1 MHLDNMRNKCE
12 TLLVRHLPSSLS
24 EAEKTDLLKH
34 FGADSVRCMR
44 STGKLKNA
52 AFATFPTQDAAD
64 CALERLHQTELMGSR
79 LVVEY
84 ALGKQVDR
92 YFPSKGEQFRESAS
106 AAAESADDQA
116 ASAAASKD
124 EYKSKMEA
132 FAIKLHAMSSD
143 LGLDYVLN
151 PMLTYAYP
159 PASPTIVAN
168 IAAMLLSVPK
178 FYTQVLHLMNK
189 MNLPAPFGLPMPHP
203 PTMQQAFSVD
213 TGDVTGENQST
224 TSAAPV
230 TAAEVAGGDR
240 ESSLEESEM
249 ESDEDDVSQ
258 RAQLPQAMVPRKR
271 KPKTQPR
278 RPKLQKLL
286 PPQPV
291 QEHGPKVS
299 DVFEPVVEDKT
310 PKAIAINIRH
320 EADAEAQEK
329 ESTTG
334 EVVEQGGFGILPAAP
349 KPVETAETSTS
360 DDNYDWSGTQFLR
373 REEVRS
379 GRISSDEMS
388 RAYVFKNYEAGDVA
402 SRLYIKNVA
411 KSATVED
418 LFRIYGGY
426 IDADSEEQR
435 NAFDIRLM
443 KEGRMKGQAFL
454 TLASESQADRARRD
468 SNGYLLKGKPLVVQF
483 ARSAKAKKLATY

>member
-1 MHLDNMRNKCE
+1 MRNKCE
-12 TLLVRHLPSSLS
+12 TLLVRHLPTSLS

-52 AFATFPTQDAAD
+52 AFATFPSQDAAD
-64 CALERLHQTELMGSR
+64 CALERLHQCELMGSR

-92 YFPSKGEQFRESAS
+92 YFPSKSEQFPESAN

-132 FAIKLHAMSSD
+132 FAVKLHAMSSD

-189 MNLPAPFGLPMPHP
+189 MNLPAPFGPPMPHP
-203 PTMQQAFSVD
+203 PTMQQAFGV
-213 TGDVTGENQST
+213 VTGQDQST

-230 TAAEVAGGDR
+230 TAAEMADGDR

-249 ESDEDDVSQ
+249 ESDEEDASQ
-258 RAQLPQAMVPRKR
+258 RVQQPQAMIPRKR
-271 KPKTQPR
+271 KPKTQLR

-310 PKAIAINIRH
+310 PKAIAINIRQ
-320 EADAEAQEK
+320 EADTEVQEK
-329 ESTTG
+329 ET

-349 KPVETAETSTS
+349 KPVEAVETNAS
-360 DDNYDWSGTQFLR
+360 DDNYDWSGTQFLQ

-379 GRISSDEMS
+379 GRISSDEMK
-388 RAYVFKNYEAGDVA
+388 RASVFKNYEAGDMA

-483 ARSAKAKKLATY
+483 ARSAKAKKLATF

>member
-1 MHLDNMRNKCE
+1 MRNKCE
-12 TLLVRHLPSSLS
+12 TLLVRHLPTSMS
-24 EAEKTDLLKH
+24 EAEKIDLLKH

-44 STGKLKNA
+44 STGKLKNS

-64 CALERLHQTELMGSR
+64 CALDRLHQAVLMGSR

-92 YFPSKGEQFRESAS
+92 YFPSKSEQFSESAS
-106 AAAESADDQA
+106 AAEIADKQA
-116 ASAAASKD
+116 AATSSKD

-132 FAIKLHAMSSD
+132 FAIKLHAMSAD

-159 PASPTIVAN
+159 PASPAIVAN

-189 MNLPAPFGLPMPHP
+189 MNLPAPFGPPMPQP
-203 PTMQQAFSVD
+203 PMMQQSLPVNPGLATSE
-213 TGDVTGENQST
+213 TQPTA
-224 TSAAPV
+224 SAA
-230 TAAEVAGGDR
+230 AAEASGGDH

-249 ESDEDDVSQ
+249 ESDEDDAFQ
-258 RAQLPQAMVPRKR
+258 RAQLQQSVIPKKR
-271 KPKTQPR
+271 KAKTQLK

-291 QEHGPKVS
+291 QEHGPKAS
-299 DVFEPVVEDKT
+299 DVFEPLVEDRGV

-320 EADAEAQEK
+320 EIDGEAQVK
-329 ESTTG
+329 QTTAP
-334 EVVEQGGFGILPAAP
+334 EVVEGGGFGILPALP
-349 KPVETAETSTS
+349 KPVETSETNAS

-373 REEVRS
+373 REEIRS

-388 RAYVFKNYEAGDVA
+388 RASVFKNYEPGDVA

-411 KSATVED
+411 KAATVED

-426 IDADSEEQR
+426 IDASSEEQC

-454 TLASESQADRARRD
+454 TLASETQADRARRD
-468 SNGYLLKGKPLVVQF
+468 TNGYLLKGKPLVVQF
-483 ARSAKAKKLATY
+483 ARSAKAKKPPTD

>member
-1 MHLDNMRNKCE
+1 MRNKCE
-12 TLLVRHLPSSLS
+12 TLLVRHLPTSMS
-24 EAEKTDLLKH
+24 EAEKIDLLKH
-34 FGADSVRCMR
+34 FGADTVRCMR
-44 STGKLKNA
+44 PTGKLKNS
-52 AFATFPTQDAAD
+52 AFATFPTQEAAD
-64 CALERLHQTELMGSR
+64 CALDRLHQAVLMGSR

-92 YFPSKGEQFRESAS
+92 YFPSKSEQFSESAS
-106 AAAESADDQA
+106 AAENADEQHA
-116 ASAAASKD
+116 TSSKD

-168 IAAMLLSVPK
+168 IAAVLLSVPK

-189 MNLPAPFGLPMPHP
+189 MNLPAPFGPPMPQP
-203 PTMQQAFSVD
+203 PVMQHSFTAN
-213 TGDVTGENQST
+213 TGLA
-224 TSAAPV
+224 TSESQPSASDA
-230 TAAEVAGGDR
+230 AAEVSAGDH

-249 ESDEDDVSQ
+249 ESEEDDAFQ
-258 RAQLPQAMVPRKR
+258 RAQLPRAVIPKKR
-271 KPKTQPR
+271 KAKTQLK

-291 QEHGPKVS
+291 QEHGPKAS
-299 DVFEPVVEDKT
+299 DVFEPVVEDKGAM
-310 PKAIAINIRH
+310 KAIAINIRH
-320 EADAEAQEK
+320 EVDGEAQAK
-329 ESTTG
+329 QTTAP
-334 EVVEQGGFGILPAAP
+334 EVVEEGGFGILPAAP
-349 KPVETAETSTS
+349 KPVETSETNAS

-388 RAYVFKNYEAGDVA
+388 RASVFKNYEPGDVA

-411 KSATVED
+411 KAATVED

-435 NAFDIRLM
+435 NAFDVRLM

-454 TLASESQADRARRD
+454 TLASEAQADRARRD
-468 SNGYLLKGKPLVVQF
+468 TNGYLLKGKPLVVQF
-483 ARSAKAKKLATY
+483 ARSAKAKKPPTG

>member
-1 MHLDNMRNKCE
+1 MRNKCE

-64 CALERLHQTELMGSR
+64 CALERLHQCELMGSR

-84 ALGKQVDR
+84 ALGKQADR
-92 YFPSKGEQFRESAS
+92 YFPSKSEQFPESAN

-116 ASAAASKD
+116 VAASKD

-132 FAIKLHAMSSD
+132 FAVKLHAMSAD

-168 IAAMLLSVPK
+168 IAAMLMSVPK

-189 MNLPAPFGLPMPHP
+189 MNLPAPFGPPMPHP
-203 PTMQQAFSVD
+203 PTMQQALGVVAVQD
-213 TGDVTGENQST
+213 QST
-224 TSAAPV
+224 TSAELV
-230 TAAEVAGGDR
+230 TSAEVAGDNQ
-240 ESSLEESEM
+240 ESSPEESEM
-249 ESDEDDVSQ
+249 ESDEEDVSQ
-258 RAQLPQAMVPRKR
+258 RVQQPQAMIPRKR
-271 KPKTQPR
+271 KPKTQLR

-291 QEHGPKVS
+291 QEHGPKMS

-320 EADAEAQEK
+320 EVDTEVQEK
-329 ESTTG
+329 ETE

-349 KPVETAETSTS
+349 KPVETAETNAS
-360 DDNYDWSGTQFLR
+360 DDNYDWSGTQFLQ

-388 RAYVFKNYEAGDVA
+388 RASVFKNYEAGDVA

-426 IDADSEEQR
+426 IDVDSEEQR

>member
-1 MHLDNMRNKCE
+1 MRNKCE
-12 TLLVRHLPSSLS
+12 TLLVRHLPTSLS
-24 EAEKTDLLKH
+24 DAEKTDLLKH

-52 AFATFPTQDAAD
+52 AFATFPTQEAAD
-64 CALERLHQTELMGSR
+64 CALERLHQAELMGNR

-92 YFPSKGEQFRESAS
+92 YFPSKSEQFPESAS
-106 AAAESADDQA
+106 TAAENADQQGAAAS
-116 ASAAASKD
+116 SKD

-159 PASPTIVAN
+159 PATPTTVAN

-189 MNLPAPFGLPMPHP
+189 MNLPAPFGPPMPHP
-203 PTMQQAFSVD
+203 PMMQQAIAVDPSVA
-213 TGDVTGENQST
+213 TGEDQPT
-224 TSAAPV
+224 TAAAPAAV
-230 TAAEVAGGDR
+230 AEVSGADR
-240 ESSLEESEM
+240 ESSSEESEM
-249 ESDEDDVSQ
+249 ESDEDDSFP
-258 RAQLPQAMVPRKR
+258 RAQMPQAMIPRKR
-271 KPKTQPR
+271 KPKTQLR

-299 DVFEPVVEDKT
+299 DVFEPVVEDKA
-310 PKAIAINIRH
+310 PKAIAINIRQEVDAGAQAK
-320 EADAEAQEK
+320 EAATA
-329 ESTTG
+329 
-334 EVVEQGGFGILPAAP
+334 EVVEQGGFGVLPAAP
-349 KPVETAETSTS
+349 KPVEATETSAS
-360 DDNYDWSGTQFLR
+360 DDNYDWSGTQFLS

-388 RAYVFKNYEAGDVA
+388 RASVFKNYEPGDVA

-411 KSATVED
+411 KSVTVED

-426 IDADSEEQR
+426 IDAESEEQR

-468 SNGYLLKGKPLVVQF
+468 TNGYLLKGKPLVVQF